1 MRKDYLQNLMSEVF
15 SFATNLKMTPFYMRK
30 REFETIRLGNDIF
43 LLFYPGTKEK
53 ENNFRISKIGS
64 RGSVNL
70 MLYDDTENWYNSIKT
85 LEIH

>member
-43 LLFYPGTKEK
+43 LLFYLGTKEE
-53 ENNFRISKIGS
+53 ENNSEFPKL
-64 RGSVNL
+64 VHADL
-70 MLYDDTENWYNSIKT
+70 
-85 LEIH
+85 

>member
-15 SFATNLKMTPFYMRK
+15 SFAMNLKMTTFYMRK
-30 REFETIRLGNDIF
+30 REFETIRLVNDIF
-43 LLFYPGTKEK
+43 LLFYPGTKEE

-70 MLYDDTENWYNSIKT
+70 MLYDNTENWYNSIKA
-85 LEIH
+85 LELH